1 MQRILR
7 QETVD
12 FLGVLYYD
20 RHRTNV
26 LFFRTAECRFVQMED
41 IKDGIK

>member
-1 MQRILR
+1 LQRILR

-12 FLGVLYYD
+12 FLEVLYYD

-26 LFFRTAECRFVQMED
+26 LVFRTAESRFAQMED
-41 IKDGIK
+41 MKDGIK